1 MLYVPFLGSTG
12 LFWAKFGLFEEI
24 REESPQY
31 LKVVG
36 FESEVE
42 AWS

>member
-1 MLYVPFLGSTG
+1 MLSIPFEGALAF
-12 LFWAKFGLFEEI
+12 FWEKFCLLEES

-36 FESEVE
+36 FESEVD
-42 AWS
+42 A

>member
-1 MLYVPFLGSTG
+1 MLCVPFEGALA
-12 LFWAKFGLFEEI
+12 LFWVKFGLLEEI

-36 FESEVE
+36 FESEVK
-42 AWS
+42 A